1 MNSDFD
7 YNGFPASFAH
17 CFNGECSR
25 GATCLRRQVALRI
38 PQDRACVYA
47 INPGHFTSG
56 TGESCPHFRLDK
68 PQRYA
73 RGISHLFD
81 EVPLKKA
88 LAIKSQMM
96 SYLGRTNYYRCNR
109 KERLIKPAEQAYIQ
123 QLFRNQHVHDEP
135 KFDEYLDYY
144 DLT

>member
-47 INPGHFTSG
+47 I
-56 TGESCPHFRLDK
+56 
-68 PQRYA
+68 
-73 RGISHLFD
+73 
-81 EVPLKKA
+81 
-88 LAIKSQMM
+88 KSQMM

-109 KERLIKPAEQAYIQ
+109 KERLIKPISNNCSAISTSTTSRS
-123 QLFRNQHVHDEP
+123 LMN
-135 KFDEYLDYY
+135 
-144 DLT
+144 TWITTI